1 MKEYIIKVTHAPL
14 LREGSRPPASLCE
27 VLPAGGGILHIRWAA
42 EGGSISCAVGLPDAT
57 TTLEQAKLR
66 LELDGFLASPAGDA
80 PAKET
85 ACQILHRRVQ
95 QRYISGGAGPAQR
108 MALPE
113 RMLTAGAF
121 DAAFARL
128 RRIKGCAV
136 HLLVRRCSGLNDTV
150 QRQLQARQWPAES
163 LPGQFLTEGALF
175 EAVVCISGDPSGLL
189 AAEVCT
195 AFGGALTT
203 ENAAAPIDGRI
214 FETAPCPSGVVP
226 QYKPLCYSYLP
237 YEAAAL
243 TSLTASAGLYGLPVN
258 NDTLPTLP
266 GLLPV
271 TTKTKGELL
280 LGQDCKGNP
289 VWMPLRN
296 LPLGTAILGTPGS
309 GKGNLLVTLAMQ
321 LAKKKIPT
329 LIIESAKEELHHLR
343 KVGVDVNTYRP
354 VEGEFLLDPFS
365 LPPNVTLGQYRDA
378 LLQTL
383 RAAFRLDGPLEELFS
398 AALDRTF
405 AVHGFSENSK
415 AGDPGTTPFGLN
427 ELMQAFNTELRE
439 RGYSPKTESDMRTAG
454 LVRLNALFN
463 QNRPIYD
470 TVKSIPVSEFAKG
483 FNLIQLA
490 FLTSVAGKQAF
501 ASMLLISL
509 SCWLRLNLTH
519 TAGKRVNLVIILDE
533 AHNLLTGCRRTTGD
547 EYSFAADF
555 TNLLLELRSVG
566 VAIVI
571 ADQSAM
577 NIPDVLYGICASKFF
592 LGANPGSGITDH
604 AGEMKLDEAALSHQY
619 LLGPGEGFYKAPEM
633 PQSVFFSSLNLIDT
647 LKIEEPCEH
656 RNAFLERSP
665 RFCIESYAECE
676 SCPARGKCTLA
687 GKAAAR
693 AIAARLSA
701 SWKARFV
708 WALNLPGHTPEEA
721 AARSKALSDS
731 LRRLLLDAREQ
742 SHGDRAI
749 YFCAVICFFRS
760 LNREAATPV
769 SIPKTIDAAKTLMPE

>member
-1 MKEYIIKVTHAPL
+1 MKEYIKVTHVPL

-27 VLPAGGGILHIRWAA
+27 VLPAGGILHLRWAA
-42 EGGSISCAVGLPDAT
+42 EGGSVSCAVGLDA

-66 LELDGFLASPAGDA
+66 LELDGFLTSAEAA

-85 ACQILHRRVQ
+85 ACQILHRSVQ

-108 MALPE
+108 VALPE
-113 RMLTAGAF
+113 RMLTTAGIF

-128 RRIKGCAV
+128 RRIKGCAI

-150 QRQLQARQWPAES
+150 QRQLQTRTWPAES
-163 LPGQFLTEGALF
+163 LPCQLLTEGALY
-175 EAVVCISGDPSGLL
+175 EAVICISGDPSGLL

-203 ENAAAPIDGRI
+203 ENAKAPIDGRI

-226 QYKPLCYSYLP
+226 LYKPLCYAYLP

-243 TSLTASAGLYGLPVN
+243 TSLTASAGQYGLPVN
-258 NDTLPTLP
+258 NDTLP

-271 TTKTKGELL
+271 TTKGELL
-280 LGQDCKGNP
+280 LGQDCKGSP

-405 AVHGFSENSK
+405 AVHGFSESSK
-415 AGDPGTTPFGLN
+415 ADDPGTTPFGLN
-427 ELMQAFNTELRE
+427 ALMQAFNTELRE

-483 FNLIQLA
+483 SINLLQLSS
-490 FLTSVAGKQAF
+490 LISVEGKQSF
-501 ASMLLISL
+501 ASLLLISL
-509 SCWLRLNLTH
+509 SLWARLNLCH
-519 TAGKRVNLVIILDE
+519 TAGKRINLVIILDE

-555 TNLLLELRSVG
+555 TNMILELRSLG

-571 ADQSAM
+571 ADQSAKS
-577 NIPDVLYGICASKFF
+577 IPDVLYGVCAEKFF
-592 LGANPGSGITDH
+592 LGPNPGSGITDH
-604 AGEMKLDEAALSHQY
+604 SGEMKLDEAALSHQY

-647 LKIEEPCEH
+647 LKIEEPCER
-656 RNAFLERSP
+656 RNAFLEQHP

-676 SCPARGKCTLA
+676 VCPARGKCTLA

-701 SWKARFV
+701 SWKGRFI

-769 SIPKTIDAAKTLMPE
+769 SILKTIDAAKTLMPE

>member
-1 MKEYIIKVTHAPL
+1 MKEYIKVTHVPL

-27 VLPAGGGILHIRWAA
+27 VLPAGGILHLRWAA
-42 EGGSISCAVGLPDAT
+42 EGGSVSCAVGLPDAMPDA

-85 ACQILHRRVQ
+85 ACQILHRSVQ

-113 RMLTAGAF
+113 RMLTTAGVF

-128 RRIKGCAV
+128 RRIKGCAI
-136 HLLVRRCSGLNDTV
+136 HLLVRRCSGLTDTV
-150 QRQLQARQWPAES
+150 QRQLQARTWPAES
-163 LPGQFLTEGALF
+163 LPGQLLTEGALY
-175 EAVVCISGDPSGLL
+175 EAVICISGDPSGLL

-243 TSLTASAGLYGLPVN
+243 TSLTASAGLFGLPVN
-258 NDTLPTLP
+258 NDTLP

-271 TTKTKGELL
+271 TTKGELL
-280 LGQDCKGNP
+280 LGQDCKGSP

-405 AVHGFSENSK
+405 AVHGFSEHSK
-415 AGDPGTTPFGLN
+415 PGGPGTTPFGLN

-483 FNLIQLA
+483 SKLIQLSS
-490 FLTSVAGKQAF
+490 LTSIEGKQAF
-501 ASMLLISL
+501 ASLLLISL

-555 TNLLLELRSVG
+555 TNMILELRSLG

-571 ADQSAM
+571 ADQSAKS
-577 NIPDVLYGICASKFF
+577 IPDVLYGVCAEKFF
-592 LGANPGSGITDH
+592 MGPNPGSGITDH
-604 AGEMKLDEAALSHQY
+604 SGEMKLDEAALSHQY

-647 LKIEEPCEH
+647 LKIEEPCER
-656 RNAFLERSP
+656 RNAFLEQHP

-676 SCPARGKCTLA
+676 VCPARGKCTLA

-701 SWKARFV
+701 SWKGRFI

-769 SIPKTIDAAKTLMPE
+769 SIPKTIGAAKTLMPE

>member
-1 MKEYIIKVTHAPL
+1 MKEYIIKVTHAP
-14 LREGSRPPASLCE
+14 REGSRPPASLCE
-27 VLPAGGGILHIRWAA
+27 VLPAGGGILHLRWAA
-42 EGGSISCAVGLPDAT
+42 EGGSISCAVGLPDA

-85 ACQILHRRVQ
+85 TCQILHRSVQ

-113 RMLTAGAF
+113 RMLTTAGIF

-150 QRQLQARQWPAES
+150 QRQLQTRTWPAES

-258 NDTLPTLP
+258 NDTLP

-405 AVHGFSENSK
+405 AVHGFSERSK

-439 RGYSPKTESDMRTAG
+439 RGYSPRTESDMRTAG

-470 TVKSIPVSEFAKG
+470 TVKSIPVSEYAKG
-483 FNLIQLA
+483 FNLIQLSS
-490 FLTSVAGKQAF
+490 LTSIEGKQAF
-501 ASMLLISL
+501 ASLLLISI
-509 SCWLRLNLTH
+509 SCWARLNLTH
-519 TAGKRVNLVIILDE
+519 TAGKRVSLVIILDE

-547 EYSFAADF
+547 ECSSFAANF
-555 TNLLLELRSVG
+555 TNLLLELRSLG
-566 VAIVI
+566 VAIVV
-571 ADQSAM
+571 ADQSAK
-577 NIPDVLYGICASKFF
+577 NIPDVLYDICAQKFF
-592 LGANPGSGITDH
+592 LGPNPGSGITDH
-604 AGEMKLDEAALSHQY
+604 SGEMKLDEAALSHQY

-647 LKIEEPCEH
+647 LKIEEPCER
-656 RNAFLERSP
+656 RNAFLEQHP

-708 WALNLPGHTPEEA
+708 WALKLPGHTPEEA

-731 LRRLLLDAREQ
+731 LRRLLLDARAQ
-742 SHGDRAI
+742 SQDDRCI
-749 YFCAVICFFRS
+749 YFCAIIGFFRS
-760 LNREAATPV
+760 FNREAAVPV
-769 SIPKTIDAAKTLMPE
+769 SIRKTIDAAKTLMPE

>member
-1 MKEYIIKVTHAPL
+1 MKEYILNVTHAPL
-14 LREGSRPPASLCE
+14 LRECSRPPASLCE
-27 VLPAGGGILHIRWAA
+27 VLPAGGGILHLRWAA
-42 EGGSISCAVGLPDAT
+42 EGSSVSCAVSLPDAV
-57 TTLEQAKLR
+57 TLDQAKLR
-66 LELDGFLASPAGDA
+66 LELDGFLTSAEAA

-85 ACQILHRRVQ
+85 ACQILHRSVQ

-108 MALPE
+108 VALPE
-113 RMLTAGAF
+113 RMLTAGIF

-128 RRIKGCAV
+128 RRIKGCAI
-136 HLLVRRCSGLNDTV
+136 HLLVRRCSGLTDTV
-150 QRQLQARQWPAES
+150 QRQLQTRTWPAES
-163 LPGQFLTEGALF
+163 LPGQLLTEGALY
-175 EAVVCISGDPSGLL
+175 EAVICISGDPSGLL

-226 QYKPLCYSYLP
+226 QYKPLCYAYLP

-243 TSLTASAGLYGLPVN
+243 TSLTASAGQYGLPVN
-258 NDTLPTLP
+258 NDTLP

-405 AVHGFSENSK
+405 AVHGFSESSK

-427 ELMQAFNTELRE
+427 ELMEAFNIELRE

-470 TVKSIPVSEFAKG
+470 TVKSIPVSEYAKG
-483 FNLIQLA
+483 FNLIQLGS
-490 FLTSVAGKQAF
+490 LISVEGKQAF
-501 ASMLLISL
+501 ASLLLISL

-571 ADQSAM
+571 ADQSAT
-577 NIPDVLYGICASKFF
+577 NLPEVLYGVCSQKFF
-592 LGANPGSGITDH
+592 LGPNPGSGITDH

-647 LKIEEPCEH
+647 LKIEEPCER
-656 RNAFLERSP
+656 RNAFLERNP

-701 SWKARFV
+701 SWKGRFI

-742 SHGDRAI
+742 SQDDRCI
-749 YFCAVICFFRS
+749 YFCAIIGFFRS
-760 LNREAATPV
+760 FNREAAVPV
-769 SIPKTIDAAKTLMPE
+769 SIRKTIDAAKTLMPE

>member
-1 MKEYIIKVTHAPL
+1 
-14 LREGSRPPASLCE
+14 
-27 VLPAGGGILHIRWAA
+27 
-42 EGGSISCAVGLPDAT
+42 
-57 TTLEQAKLR
+57 
-66 LELDGFLASPAGDA
+66 
-80 PAKET
+80 
-85 ACQILHRRVQ
+85 
-95 QRYISGGAGPAQR
+95 
-108 MALPE
+108 
-113 RMLTAGAF
+113 
-121 DAAFARL
+121 
-128 RRIKGCAV
+128 
-136 HLLVRRCSGLNDTV
+136 
-150 QRQLQARQWPAES
+150 
-163 LPGQFLTEGALF
+163 
-175 EAVVCISGDPSGLL
+175 
-189 AAEVCT
+189 
-195 AFGGALTT
+195 
-203 ENAAAPIDGRI
+203 
-214 FETAPCPSGVVP
+214 
-226 QYKPLCYSYLP
+226 
-237 YEAAAL
+237 
-243 TSLTASAGLYGLPVN
+243 
-258 NDTLPTLP
+258 
-266 GLLPV
+266 
-271 TTKTKGELL
+271 
-280 LGQDCKGNP
+280 
-289 VWMPLRN
+289 
-296 LPLGTAILGTPGS
+296 
-309 GKGNLLVTLAMQ
+309 MQ
-321 LAKKKIPT
+321 LAKKNIPT

-354 VEGEFLLDPFS
+354 VEGEFLLDPFA
-365 LPPNVTLGQYRDA
+365 LAPNVSLGQCRDV

-490 FLTSVAGKQAF
+490 SLTSIEGKQAF
-501 ASMLLISL
+501 ASLLLISL
-509 SCWLRLNLTH
+509 SLWARLNLTH

-555 TNLLLELRSVG
+555 TNMILELRSLG
-566 VAIVI
+566 VAIVVS
-571 ADQSAM
+571 DQSAK
-577 NIPDVLYGICASKFF
+577 NIPDVLYDVCAQKFF
-592 LGANPGSGITDH
+592 LGPNPGSGITDH

-647 LKIEEPCEH
+647 LKIEEPCER
-656 RNAFLERSP
+656 RNAFLEQHP

-676 SCPARGKCTLA
+676 VCPARGKCTLA
-687 GKAAAR
+687 CKAQAR

-708 WALNLPGHTPEEA
+708 WALKLPGHTPEEA

-731 LRRLLLDAREQ
+731 LRRLLLDARAQ
-742 SHGDRAI
+742 SQGDRCI
-749 YFCAVICFFRS
+749 YFCAIIGFFRS
-760 LNREAATPV
+760 FNREAAVPV
-769 SIPKTIDAAKTLMPE
+769 SIKKTIDAAKTLMPE

>member
-1 MKEYIIKVTHAPL
+1 MKEYIKVTHVPL

-27 VLPAGGGILHIRWAA
+27 VLPAGGILHLRWAA
-42 EGGSISCAVGLPDAT
+42 EGGSVSCAVGLPDA

-85 ACQILHRRVQ
+85 ACQILHRSVQ

-113 RMLTAGAF
+113 RMLPAGAF

-128 RRIKGCAV
+128 RSIKGCAI
-136 HLLVRRCSGLNDTV
+136 HLLVRRSSGLNDTV
-150 QRQLQARQWPAES
+150 QRQLQTRQWPAES
-163 LPGQFLTEGALF
+163 LPGLLLTEGALF

-243 TSLTASAGLYGLPVN
+243 TSLTASAGQYGLPVN
-258 NDTLPTLP
+258 NDTLP

-271 TTKTKGELL
+271 TTKGELL
-280 LGQDCKGNP
+280 LGQDCKGSP

-405 AVHGFSENSK
+405 AVHGFSEHSK
-415 AGDPGTTPFGLN
+415 AGDFGTTPFGLN

-483 FNLIQLA
+483 FNLFQLSS
-490 FLTSVAGKQAF
+490 LTSIEGKQAF
-501 ASMLLISL
+501 ASLLLISI
-509 SCWLRLNLTH
+509 SCWARLNLTH
-519 TAGKRVNLVIILDE
+519 TAGKHINLVIFLDE

-547 EYSFAADF
+547 EYSSFSANF
-555 TNLLLELRSVG
+555 TNLLLELRSLG
-566 VAIVI
+566 VAIVV
-571 ADQSAM
+571 ADQSAK
-577 NIPDVLYGICASKFF
+577 NIPDVLYDICAQKFF
-592 LGANPGSGITDH
+592 LGQNPGSGITDH
-604 AGEMKLDEAALSHQY
+604 SGEMKLDEAALSHQY

-647 LKIEEPCEH
+647 LKIEEPCER
-656 RNAFLERSP
+656 RNAFLEQHP

-701 SWKARFV
+701 SWKGRFI

-769 SIPKTIDAAKTLMPE
+769 SIPKTIGAAKTLMPE

>member
-14 LREGSRPPASLCE
+14 LRELSRPPASLCE
-27 VLPAGGGILHIRWAA
+27 VLPAGGGILHLRWAA

-57 TTLEQAKLR
+57 TLEQAKLR
-66 LELDGFLASPAGDA
+66 LELDGFLTSAEAA

-85 ACQILHRRVQ
+85 ACQILHRSVQ

-113 RMLTAGAF
+113 RMLTTAGVF

-128 RRIKGCAV
+128 RRIKGCAI
-136 HLLVRRCSGLNDTV
+136 HLLVRRCSGLTDTV
-150 QRQLQARQWPAES
+150 QRQLQTRTWPAES
-163 LPGQFLTEGALF
+163 LPGQLLTEGALY
-175 EAVVCISGDPSGLL
+175 EAVICISGDPSGLL

-258 NDTLPTLP
+258 NDTLP

-271 TTKTKGELL
+271 TTKGELL
-280 LGQDCKGNP
+280 LGQDCKGSP

-405 AVHGFSENSK
+405 AVHGFSESSK
-415 AGDPGTTPFGLN
+415 ADDPGTTPFGLN

-483 FNLIQLA
+483 SINLLQLSS
-490 FLTSVAGKQAF
+490 LISVEGKQSF
-501 ASMLLISL
+501 ASLLLISL
-509 SCWLRLNLTH
+509 SLWARLNLCH
-519 TAGKRVNLVIILDE
+519 TAGKRINLVIILDE

-555 TNLLLELRSVG
+555 TNMILELRSLG

-571 ADQSAM
+571 ADQSTK
-577 NIPDVLYGICASKFF
+577 NIPGVLYEICANKFY
-592 LGANPGSGITDH
+592 LGPNPGSGITDH

-647 LKIEEPCEH
+647 LKIEEPCER
-656 RNAFLERSP
+656 RNAFLERNP

-701 SWKARFV
+701 SWKGRFI

-742 SHGDRAI
+742 SHGDRCI
-749 YFCAVICFFRS
+749 YFCAVIGFFRS
-760 LNREAATPV
+760 FNREAAVPV
-769 SIPKTIDAAKTLMPE
+769 SIRKTIDAAKTLMPE

>member
-1 MKEYIIKVTHAPL
+1 MKEYIKVTHVPL

-27 VLPAGGGILHIRWAA
+27 VLPAGGILHLRWAA
-42 EGGSISCAVGLPDAT
+42 EGGSVSCAVGLDA

-85 ACQILHRRVQ
+85 ACQILHRSVQ

-108 MALPE
+108 VALPE
-113 RMLTAGAF
+113 RMLPAGVF

-128 RRIKGCAV
+128 RRIKGCAI

-150 QRQLQARQWPAES
+150 QRQLQARTWPAES
-163 LPGQFLTEGALF
+163 LPGQFLTEGALY
-175 EAVVCISGDPSGLL
+175 EAVICISGDPSGLL

-203 ENAAAPIDGRI
+203 ENAKAPIDGRI

-226 QYKPLCYSYLP
+226 QYKPLCYAYLP

-243 TSLTASAGLYGLPVN
+243 TSLTASAGLYGLPIN
-258 NDTLPTLP
+258 KDTLP

-271 TTKTKGELL
+271 TTKGELL
-280 LGQDCKGNP
+280 LGQDCKGSP

-405 AVHGFSENSK
+405 AVHGFSERSK
-415 AGDPGTTPFGLN
+415 AGDSGTTPFGLN

-439 RGYSPKTESDMRTAG
+439 RGYSPRTESDMRTAG

-483 FNLIQLA
+483 SINLLQLSS
-490 FLTSVAGKQAF
+490 LISVEGKQSF
-501 ASMLLISL
+501 ASLLLISL
-509 SCWLRLNLTH
+509 SLWARLNLCH
-519 TAGKRVNLVIILDE
+519 TAGKRINLVIILDE

-555 TNLLLELRSVG
+555 TNMILELRSLG

-571 ADQSAM
+571 ADQSAKS
-577 NIPDVLYGICASKFF
+577 IPDVLYGVCAEKFF
-592 LGANPGSGITDH
+592 LGPNPGSGITDH
-604 AGEMKLDEAALSHQY
+604 SGEMKLDEAALSHQY

-647 LKIEEPCEH
+647 LKIEEPCER
-656 RNAFLERSP
+656 RNAFLEQHP

-676 SCPARGKCTLA
+676 VCPARGKCTLA

-701 SWKARFV
+701 SWKGRFI

-769 SIPKTIDAAKTLMPE
+769 SIPKTIGAAKTLMPE

>member
-14 LREGSRPPASLCE
+14 LRELSRPPASLCE
-27 VLPAGGGILHIRWAA
+27 VLPAGGGILHLRWAA
-42 EGGSISCAVGLPDAT
+42 EGGSISCAVGLPDA

-85 ACQILHRRVQ
+85 ACQILHRSVQ

-128 RRIKGCAV
+128 RSIKGCAI
-136 HLLVRRCSGLNDTV
+136 HLLVRRSSGLNDTV

-163 LPGQFLTEGALF
+163 LPGLLLTEGALF

-258 NDTLPTLP
+258 NDTLP

-271 TTKTKGELL
+271 TTKGELL
-280 LGQDCKGNP
+280 LGQDCKGSP

-405 AVHGFSENSK
+405 AVHGFSEKSK
-415 AGDPGTTPFGLN
+415 AGDSGTTPFGLN

-483 FNLIQLA
+483 SKLIQLSS
-490 FLTSVAGKQAF
+490 LTSIEGKQAF
-501 ASMLLISL
+501 ASLLLISI
-509 SCWLRLNLTH
+509 SCWARLNLTH
-519 TAGKRVNLVIILDE
+519 TAGKRVSLVIILDE

-547 EYSFAADF
+547 EYSSFAAGF

-571 ADQSAM
+571 ADQSTK
-577 NIPDVLYGICASKFF
+577 NIPGVLYEICANKFY
-592 LGANPGSGITDH
+592 LGANRGSGIGDH

-619 LLGPGEGFYKAPEM
+619 LLGPGEGFYKASEM

-647 LKIEEPCEH
+647 LKIEEPCER
-656 RNAFLERSP
+656 RNAFLEQHP

-676 SCPARGKCTLA
+676 VCPARGKCTLA

-701 SWKARFV
+701 SWKGRFI

-769 SIPKTIDAAKTLMPE
+769 SIPKTIGAAKTLMPE

>member
-27 VLPAGGGILHIRWAA
+27 VLPAGGILHLRWAA
-42 EGGSISCAVGLPDAT
+42 EGGSVSCAVGLPDAT
-57 TTLEQAKLR
+57 TLDQAKLR
-66 LELDGFLASPAGDA
+66 LQLDGFLVSSPEAA

-85 ACQILHRRVQ
+85 ACQILHRSVQ

-108 MALPE
+108 VALPE
-113 RMLTAGAF
+113 RMLTAGVF

-128 RRIKGCAV
+128 RRIKGCCAI
-136 HLLVRRCSGLNDTV
+136 HLLVRRCSGLTDTV
-150 QRQLQARQWPAES
+150 QRQLQTRTWPAES
-163 LPGQFLTEGALF
+163 LPGQLLTEGALY
-175 EAVVCISGDPSGLL
+175 EAVICISGDPSGLL

-226 QYKPLCYSYLP
+226 LYKPLCYAYLP

-243 TSLTASAGLYGLPVN
+243 TSLTASAGQYGLPVN
-258 NDTLPTLP
+258 NDTLP

-271 TTKTKGELL
+271 TTKGELL
-280 LGQDCKGNP
+280 LGQDCKGSP

-343 KVGVDVNTYRP
+343 KKNIDINTYRP

-405 AVHGFSENSK
+405 AVHGFSEHSK
-415 AGDPGTTPFGLN
+415 AGDAGTTPFGLN

-439 RGYSPKTESDMRTAG
+439 RGYSPRTESDMRTAG

-490 FLTSVAGKQAF
+490 SLTSIEGKQAF
-501 ASMLLISL
+501 ASLLLISI
-509 SCWLRLNLTH
+509 SCWARLNLTH
-519 TAGKRVNLVIILDE
+519 TAGKRVSLVIILDE

-547 EYSFAADF
+547 EYSSFAAGF

-571 ADQSAM
+571 ADQSTK
-577 NIPDVLYGICASKFF
+577 NIPEVLYEICAQKFY
-592 LGANPGSGITDH
+592 LGPNPGSGITDH
-604 AGEMKLDEAALSHQY
+604 ACEMKLDEAALAHQY

-633 PQSVFFSSLNLIDT
+633 PQSVFFSSLNLIDA
-647 LKIEEPCEH
+647 LKIEEPCER
-656 RNAFLERSP
+656 RNAFLERNP

-701 SWKARFV
+701 SWKGRFI

>member
-1 MKEYIIKVTHAPL
+1 MKEYIIKVTHGPL

-27 VLPAGGGILHIRWAA
+27 VLPAGSILHLRWAA
-42 EGGSISCAVGLPDAT
+42 EGGSVSCAVGLPDAT
-57 TTLEQAKLR
+57 TLDQAKLR
-66 LELDGFLASPAGDA
+66 LQLDGFLTSAEAA

-85 ACQILHRRVQ
+85 ACQILHRSVQ

-113 RMLTAGAF
+113 RMLPAGVF

-150 QRQLQARQWPAES
+150 QRQLQTRTWPAES
-163 LPGQFLTEGALF
+163 LPCQLLTEGALF

-405 AVHGFSENSK
+405 AVHGFSEKSK
-415 AGDPGTTPFGLN
+415 EGDPGTTPFGLN

-483 FNLIQLA
+483 SNLIQLA
-490 FLTSVAGKQAF
+490 FLTSVAGKQSF
-501 ASMLLISL
+501 ASLLLISL

-555 TNLLLELRSVG
+555 TNMILELRSLG

-571 ADQSAM
+571 ADQSAK
-577 NIPDVLYGICASKFF
+577 NIPDVLYDVCAEKFF
-592 LGANPGSGITDH
+592 IGPNPGSGITDH
-604 AGEMKLDEAALSHQY
+604 AGEMKLDEAALNHQY

-647 LKIEEPCEH
+647 LKIEEPCER
-656 RNAFLERSP
+656 RNAFLEQHP

-676 SCPARGKCTLA
+676 VCPARGKCTLA

-701 SWKARFV
+701 SWKGRFI

-769 SIPKTIDAAKTLMPE
+769 SIPKTIGAAKTLMPE

>member
-1 MKEYIIKVTHAPL
+1 MKEYIKVTYAPL

-27 VLPAGGGILHIRWAA
+27 VLPAGGILHLRWAA
-42 EGGSISCAVGLPDAT
+42 EGGSVSCAVGLPDAT
-57 TTLEQAKLR
+57 TLEKAKLR
-66 LELDGFLASPAGDA
+66 LQLDGFLTSAEAA

-85 ACQILHRRVQ
+85 ACQILHRSVQ

-108 MALPE
+108 VALPE
-113 RMLTAGAF
+113 RMLTAGVF

-128 RRIKGCAV
+128 RMIKGCAV

-150 QRQLQARQWPAES
+150 QRQLQTRTWPAES

-226 QYKPLCYSYLP
+226 LYKPLCYSYLP

-243 TSLTASAGLYGLPVN
+243 TSLTASAGQYGLPIN
-258 NDTLPTLP
+258 KDTLPGPPSPFETDGDLFIGKDCQG
-266 GLLPV
+266 GLV
-271 TTKTKGELL
+271 K
-280 LGQDCKGNP
+280 
-289 VWMPLRN
+289 MPLRN

-343 KVGVDVNTYRP
+343 KVGVDINTYRP
-354 VEGEFLLDPFS
+354 VEGEFLLDPFA
-365 LPPNVTLGQYRDA
+365 LPPNVSLGQYRDA

-383 RAAFRLDGPLEELFS
+383 RAFRLDGPLEELFS

-415 AGDPGTTPFGLN
+415 EGDLGTTPFGLS
-427 ELMQAFNTELRE
+427 EMMEAFNIELRE

-483 FNLIQLA
+483 FNLLQLSS
-490 FLTSVAGKQAF
+490 LTSIAGKQAF
-501 ASMLLISL
+501 ASLLLISL
-509 SCWLRLNLTH
+509 SLWARLNLTH
-519 TAGKRVNLVIILDE
+519 TAGKRLSLVIVLDE
-533 AHNLLTGCRRTTGD
+533 SHNLLTGCRRTTGD

-555 TNLLLELRSVG
+555 SNMVLELRSLG

-571 ADQSAM
+571 ADQSAK
-577 NIPDVLYGICASKFF
+577 NVPDVLYSVCAQKFF
-592 LGANPGSGITDH
+592 LGPNPGSGIADH
-604 AGEMKLDEAALSHQY
+604 AGEMKLDEAALNQQY

-647 LKIEEPCEH
+647 LKIEEPCER
-656 RNAFLERSP
+656 RNAFLEQHP

-676 SCPARGKCTLA
+676 GCPAHGRCTLA
-687 GKAAAR
+687 GKAQAR

-708 WALNLPGHTPEEA
+708 WALSLPGHTPEEA

-731 LRRLLLDAREQ
+731 LRRLLLDARAQ
-742 SHGDRAI
+742 SQDDRCI
-749 YFCAVICFFRS
+749 YFCAVIGFFRS
-760 LNREAATPV
+760 FNRESAVPV
-769 SIPKTIDAAKTLMPE
+769 SIKKTIDAAKTLMPE

>member
-1 MKEYIIKVTHAPL
+1 MKEYINVTHAPL
-14 LREGSRPPASLCE
+14 LRECSRPPASLCE
-27 VLPAGGGILHIRWAA
+27 VLPAGGILHLRWAA
-42 EGGSISCAVGLPDAT
+42 EGSSVSCAVGLPDAV
-57 TTLEQAKLR
+57 TLDQAKLR
-66 LELDGFLASPAGDA
+66 LQLDGFLTSAEAA

-85 ACQILHRRVQ
+85 ACQILHRSVQ

-113 RMLTAGAF
+113 RMLTAGIF

-136 HLLVRRCSGLNDTV
+136 HLLVRRCSGLTDTV
-150 QRQLQARQWPAES
+150 QRQLQTRTWPAES

-243 TSLTASAGLYGLPVN
+243 TSLTASAGQYGLPIN
-258 NDTLPTLP
+258 KDTLP

-415 AGDPGTTPFGLN
+415 SGDPGTTPFGLN
-427 ELMQAFNTELRE
+427 ELMQAFNIELRE

-470 TVKSIPVSEFAKG
+470 TVKSIPVSEYAKG
-483 FNLIQLA
+483 FNLIQLGS
-490 FLTSVAGKQAF
+490 LISVEGKQAF
-501 ASMLLISL
+501 ASLLLISL

-647 LKIEEPCEH
+647 LKIEEPCER
-656 RNAFLERSP
+656 RNAFLERNP

-731 LRRLLLDAREQ
+731 LRRLLLDARAQ
-742 SHGDRAI
+742 SQDDRCI
-749 YFCAVICFFRS
+749 YFCAIIGFFRNF
-760 LNREAATPV
+760 NREAAVPV
-769 SIPKTIDAAKTLMPE
+769 SIRKTIDAAKTLMPE

>member
-1 MKEYIIKVTHAPL
+1 MKEYIKVTHSPL
-14 LREGSRPPASLCE
+14 LRDCSRPPASLCE
-27 VLPAGGGILHIRWAA
+27 VLPAGGILHLRWAA
-42 EGGSISCAVGLPDAT
+42 EGGSVSCAVGLPDAT
-57 TTLEQAKLR
+57 TATTLEKAKLR
-66 LELDGFLASPAGDA
+66 LELDGFLTSAEAA

-85 ACQILHRRVQ
+85 ACQILHRSVQ

-108 MALPE
+108 VALPE
-113 RMLTAGAF
+113 RMLTAGVF

-128 RRIKGCAV
+128 RRIKGCAI

-150 QRQLQARQWPAES
+150 QRQLQTRTWPAES
-163 LPGQFLTEGALF
+163 LPCQLLTEGALY
-175 EAVVCISGDPSGLL
+175 EAVICISGDPSGLL

-195 AFGGALTT
+195 AFGGALTA

-226 QYKPLCYSYLP
+226 LYKPLCYSYLP

-243 TSLTASAGLYGLPVN
+243 TSLTASAGQYGLPIN
-258 NDTLPTLP
+258 KDTLPGPPSPFETDGDLFIGKDCQG
-266 GLLPV
+266 GLV
-271 TTKTKGELL
+271 K
-280 LGQDCKGNP
+280 
-289 VWMPLRN
+289 MPLRN

-343 KVGVDVNTYRP
+343 KVGVDINTYRP
-354 VEGEFLLDPFS
+354 VEGEFLLDPFA

-378 LLQTL
+378 LLQTV
-383 RAAFRLDGPLEELFS
+383 RSAFRLD
-398 AALDRTF
+398 
-405 AVHGFSENSK
+405 
-415 AGDPGTTPFGLN
+415 TTPLGLSSMM
-427 ELMQAFNTELRE
+427 EAFNIELRE

-490 FLTSVAGKQAF
+490 FLTSIEGKQAF
-501 ASMLLISL
+501 ASLLLISL
-509 SCWLRLNLTH
+509 SLWARLNLTH

-547 EYSFAADF
+547 EFSFAADF
-555 TNLLLELRSVG
+555 SNILLELRSVG

-571 ADQSAM
+571 ADQSAK
-577 NIPDVLYGICASKFF
+577 NIPDVIYDICASKFF
-592 LGANPGSGITDH
+592 LGANPGSGIGDH
-604 AGEMKLDEAALSHQY
+604 AGEMKLDEAALNHQY

-647 LKIEEPCEH
+647 LKIEEPCER
-656 RNAFLERSP
+656 RNAFLEQHP

-701 SWKARFV
+701 SWKGRFI

-742 SHGDRAI
+742 SHGDLAI

-769 SIPKTIDAAKTLMPE
+769 SIPKTIGAAKTLMPE

>member
-1 MKEYIIKVTHAPL
+1 MKEYIKVTHAPL
-14 LREGSRPPASLCE
+14 LRELSRPPASLCE
-27 VLPAGGGILHIRWAA
+27 VLPAGGILHLRWAA
-42 EGGSISCAVGLPDAT
+42 EGGSVSCAVGL

-66 LELDGFLASPAGDA
+66 LELDGFLTSAEAA

-85 ACQILHRRVQ
+85 ACQILHRSVQ

-113 RMLTAGAF
+113 RMLPAGVF

-128 RRIKGCAV
+128 RRIKGCAI

-150 QRQLQARQWPAES
+150 QRQLQTRTWPAES
-163 LPGQFLTEGALF
+163 LPCQLLTEGALF

-203 ENAAAPIDGRI
+203 ENAKAPIDGRI

-226 QYKPLCYSYLP
+226 LYKPLCYAYLP

-243 TSLTASAGLYGLPVN
+243 TSLTASAGQYGLPVN
-258 NDTLPTLP
+258 NDTLP

-271 TTKTKGELL
+271 TTKGELL
-280 LGQDCKGNP
+280 LGQDCKGSP

-405 AVHGFSENSK
+405 AVHGFSEHSK
-415 AGDPGTTPFGLN
+415 AGDFGTTPFGLN

-483 FNLIQLA
+483 FNLFQLSS
-490 FLTSVAGKQAF
+490 LTSIEGKQAF
-501 ASMLLISL
+501 ASLLLISI
-509 SCWLRLNLTH
+509 SCWARLNLTH
-519 TAGKRVNLVIILDE
+519 TAGKRVSLVIILDE

-547 EYSFAADF
+547 EYSSFAAGF

-571 ADQSAM
+571 ADQSTK
-577 NIPDVLYGICASKFF
+577 NIPGVLYEICANKFY
-592 LGANPGSGITDH
+592 LGPNRGSGITDH

-647 LKIEEPCEH
+647 LKIEEPCER
-656 RNAFLERSP
+656 RNAFLERNP

-701 SWKARFV
+701 SWKGRFI

-769 SIPKTIDAAKTLMPE
+769 SIPKTIGAAKTLMPE

>member
-14 LREGSRPPASLCE
+14 LRELSRPPASLCE
-27 VLPAGGGILHIRWAA
+27 VLPAGGGILHLRWAA
-42 EGGSISCAVGLPDAT
+42 EGGSISCAVGLPDA

-85 ACQILHRRVQ
+85 ACQILHRSVQ

-128 RRIKGCAV
+128 RSIKGCAI
-136 HLLVRRCSGLNDTV
+136 HLLVRRSSGLNDTV
-150 QRQLQARQWPAES
+150 QRQLQTRTWPAES
-163 LPGQFLTEGALF
+163 LPGQLLTEGALF

-203 ENAAAPIDGRI
+203 ENAKAPIDGRI

-226 QYKPLCYSYLP
+226 LYKPLCYAYLP

-243 TSLTASAGLYGLPVN
+243 TSLTASAGQYGLPVN
-258 NDTLPTLP
+258 NDTLP

-271 TTKTKGELL
+271 TTKGELL
-280 LGQDCKGNP
+280 LGQDCKGSP

-405 AVHGFSENSK
+405 AVHGFSESSK
-415 AGDPGTTPFGLN
+415 ADDPGTTPFSLN

-483 FNLIQLA
+483 SINLLQLSS
-490 FLTSVAGKQAF
+490 LTSIEGKQAF
-501 ASMLLISL
+501 ASLLLISI
-509 SCWLRLNLTH
+509 SCWARLNLTH
-519 TAGKRVNLVIILDE
+519 TAGKRVSLVIILDE

-547 EYSFAADF
+547 EFSFAADF
-555 TNLLLELRSVG
+555 TNLLLEVRSLG
-566 VAIVI
+566 VAIVV
-571 ADQSAM
+571 ADQSAK
-577 NIPDVLYGICASKFF
+577 NIPDVLYDICAQKFF
-592 LGANPGSGITDH
+592 LGANRGSGITDH

-647 LKIEEPCEH
+647 LKIEEPCER
-656 RNAFLERSP
+656 RNAFLEQHP

-701 SWKARFV
+701 SWKGRFI

-769 SIPKTIDAAKTLMPE
+769 SIPKTIGAAKTLMPE